1 MRFGLIIM
9 SRWEGSARLMV
20 NISGDLFECVLCQKA
35 NDFFA
40 FIFVGR
46 SLVLLLRF
54 ILILELSEEFLN
66 LAD

>member
-1 MRFGLIIM
+1 M
-9 SRWEGSARLMV
+9 SHWEGSARLMV
-20 NISGDLFECVLCQKA
+20 DISGDLFEGVLCQKA

-40 FIFVGR
+40 FVFIGG

-54 ILILELSEEFLN
+54 ILVLEFSEEFLN